1 MSAIIELM
9 LAIRK
14 DSVLFYHRDTKSVDE
29 WPFSPKEM
37 EHLSPERQLPLEDK
51 NNIRLPSYKEVDH
64 KEIMGFYV
72 REFVEDKE
80 RRKTL
85 FNILRRNEYIDA
97 FIDKLH
103 ELELYEDFIDTCGD
117 IYMQKFCE
125 WKEKNNIEL

>member
-1 MSAIIELM
+1 MS
-9 LAIRK
+9 
-14 DSVLFYHRDTKSVDE
+14 
-29 WPFSPKEM
+29 
-37 EHLSPERQLPLEDK
+37 
-51 NNIRLPSYKEVDH
+51 
-64 KEIMGFYV
+64 FYV
-72 REFVEDKE
+72 KEFVEDKE